1 MGGWPIEIGERRQWP
16 GFLWQ
21 HPGHDGGHVSRE
33 CRQFLGSLDL
43 LEPVL
48 LEQHEFAG
56 GELPELLWQQA
67 QLYEGYVIDCSPEGF
82 WRIFSRFCR
91 SFSRA
96 ASQIGIE
103 EGSDVSR

>member
-1 MGGWPIEIGERRQWP
+1 MGG
-16 GFLWQ
+16 
-21 HPGHDGGHVSRE
+21 
-33 CRQFLGSLDL
+33 GSAVACEGCQLLRPLDL

-48 LEQHEFAG
+48 LEQRKLAG
-56 GELPELLWQQA
+56 GEPPELIWQQA
-67 QLYEGYVIDCSPEGF
+67 QLYIGYVVDCSPEGF
-82 WRIFSRFCR
+82 LRIAAFFSR